1 MVRVLPDAGSG
12 GGSLQA
18 SLQNANGCDM
28 ALTLAGAALDAADAE
43 IAAAIEQEAGR
54 QRDGLELIA
63 SENYPSEPVLAAMGS
78 VLTNK
83 YAEGYPGKRYYGGC
97 EFVDIVEE
105 LAIERAK
112 SLFGA
117 DHANVQ
123 AHSGTQANIA
133 AYFALLSPGDTAMG
147 LELNHGGHLTHGLPV
162 NISGR
167 WFEFVSYGVDPES
180 ELIDYDAMAK
190 LAREHRPKVI
200 VVGATAYP
208 RVFDFAR
215 AAEIAESVDA
225 VLMVD
230 MAHIAGLVAGGVHP
244 SPVPYAPVVTTTT
257 HKTLRGP
264 RSALILTNEEMARPI
279 DRAIFPGTSGGPHMH
294 TIAAKAVAL
303 KEAATPEFASYA
315 AQIVSNAQAL
325 AEGLQAN
332 GWRVVSGGTDN
343 HLLLLDVGVKG
354 LTGKAAEAA
363 LDAAGI
369 TVNKNTI
376 PYDTRRPTVTSGI
389 RIGTPALTT
398 RGMSEDEMSQ
408 VAGLISRVLDQI
420 DDADEQRRVAAEVR
434 DLASSFA
441 IPGIAN

>member
-1 MVRVLPDAGSG
+1 
-12 GGSLQA
+12 
-18 SLQNANGCDM
+18 M
-28 ALTLAGAALDAADAE
+28 ALTLAGAALDAVDAE
-43 IAAAIEQEAGR
+43 IASAIELEAGR

-97 EFVDIVEE
+97 QFVDVVEE

-147 LELNHGGHLTHGLPV
+147 MELNHGGHLTHGLSV

-167 WFEFVSYGVDPES
+167 WFDFVSYGVDQET
-180 ELIDYDAMAK
+180 EQIDYDAMAV

-208 RVFDFAR
+208 RIYDFPK

-230 MAHIAGLVAGGVHP
+230 MAHVAGLVAGGVHP

-264 RSALILTNEEMARPI
+264 RSALMLTNSEMARKI

-303 KEAATPEFASYA
+303 KEAATPEFAEYA
-315 AQIVSNAQAL
+315 AQIVANCKAL
-325 AEGLQAN
+325 ADGLLSE
-332 GWRVVSGGTDN
+332 GWRLVSGGTDN

-363 LDAAGI
+363 LDLAGI

-376 PYDTRRPTVTSGI
+376 PYDTQRPTVTSGV

-398 RGMSEDEMSQ
+398 RGMREDDMAQ
-408 VAGLISRVLDQI
+408 VAGLISRVLDHI
-420 DDADEQRRVAAEVR
+420 DNADERTRVREEVR
-434 DLASSFA
+434 ELASGFP
-441 IPGIAN
+441 IPGISN

>member
-1 MVRVLPDAGSG
+1 
-12 GGSLQA
+12 
-18 SLQNANGCDM
+18 M
-28 ALTLAGAALDAADAE
+28 ALTVAGAALDAADAE
-43 IAAAIEQEAGR
+43 IASAIEREAGR

-123 AHSGTQANIA
+123 VHSGTQANIA

-167 WFEFVSYGVDPES
+167 WFEFVSYGVDQET
-180 ELIDYDAMAK
+180 EQIDYDAMAAT
-190 LAREHRPKVI
+190 AREHRPKVI

-208 RVFDFAR
+208 RIYDFAR
-215 AAEIAESVDA
+215 TAEIAESVDA
-225 VLMVD
+225 TLMVD
-230 MAHIAGLVAGGVHP
+230 MAHVAGLVAGGVHP

-264 RSALILTNEEMARPI
+264 RSALILTNAEMARPI
-279 DRAIFPGTSGGPHMH
+279 DRAVFPGTSGGPHMH

-303 KEAATPEFASYA
+303 KEAATPEFAAYA
-315 AQIVSNAQAL
+315 AQIVDNARAL
-325 AEGLQAN
+325 ADGLMSE

-343 HLLLLDVGVKG
+343 HLLLLDVGVKD
-354 LTGKAAEAA
+354 LTGKAAEEA

-376 PYDTRRPTVTSGI
+376 PYDTQRPTVTSGV

-398 RGMSEDEMSQ
+398 RGMREDEMRR
-408 VAGLISRVLDQI
+408 VAVLISRVLDAVN
-420 DDADEQRRVAAEVR
+420 DSAEHARVREDVR
-434 DLASSFA
+434 ELTSGFP
-441 IPGIAN
+441 IPGIG

>member
-1 MVRVLPDAGSG
+1 
-12 GGSLQA
+12 
-18 SLQNANGCDM
+18 
-28 ALTLAGAALDAADAE
+28 
-43 IAAAIEQEAGR
+43 
-54 QRDGLELIA
+54 
-63 SENYPSEPVLAAMGS
+63 ENYPSEAVLAAMGS

-97 EFVDIVEE
+97 EFVDVVEE

-167 WFEFVSYGVDPES
+167 WFEFVSYGVDRET

-264 RSALILTNEEMARPI
+264 RSALILTNDEMARPI

-315 AQIVSNAQAL
+315 SQIVSNAQAL

-332 GWRVVSGGTDN
+332 GWRVVAGGTDN

-354 LTGKAAEAA
+354 LTGKAAESA

-398 RGMSEDEMSQ
+398 RGMREDEMSQ

-420 DDADEQRRVAAEVR
+420 DDADEHRRVAADVR
-434 DLASSFA
+434 DLASSFP

>member
-1 MVRVLPDAGSG
+1 
-12 GGSLQA
+12 
-18 SLQNANGCDM
+18 M
-28 ALTLAGAALDAADAE
+28 ALTLAGAALEAADAE
-43 IAAAIEQEAGR
+43 IASAIEREAGR

-97 EFVDIVEE
+97 EFVDVVEE
-105 LAIERAK
+105 LAIERAR
-112 SLFGA
+112 SLFNA

-167 WFEFVSYGVDPES
+167 WFEFVSYGVDRET
-180 ELIDYDAMAK
+180 EQIDYDAMAA
-190 LAREHRPKVI
+190 LAREHRPKLI

-208 RVFDFAR
+208 RIYDFAR
-215 AAEIAESVDA
+215 AAEIAESVGS

-244 SPVPYAPVVTTTT
+244 SPLPYAPVVTTTT

-264 RSALILTNEEMARPI
+264 RSALILTNEEMARSI
-279 DRAIFPGTSGGPHMH
+279 DRAVFPGTSGGPHMH
-294 TIAAKAVAL
+294 TIAAKAVAF

-315 AQIVSNAQAL
+315 AQIVANARAL
-325 AEGLQAN
+325 AEGLQSG
-332 GWRVVSGGTDN
+332 GWRIVSSGTDN

-363 LDAAGI
+363 LDRAGI

-376 PYDTRRPTVTSGI
+376 PYDTRRPTVTSGV

-398 RGMSEDEMSQ
+398 RGMREQEMSQ
-408 VAGLISRVLDQI
+408 VAALISRVLDHI
-420 DDADEQRRVAAEVR
+420 DDADEHARVRAEVR
-434 DLASSFA
+434 ELTSGFP
-441 IPGIAN
+441 IPGISD

>member
-1 MVRVLPDAGSG
+1 
-12 GGSLQA
+12 
-18 SLQNANGCDM
+18 M
-28 ALTLAGAALDAADAE
+28 ALTLAGAALDAVDAE
-43 IAAAIEQEAGR
+43 IASAIELEAGR

-97 EFVDIVEE
+97 QFVDVVEE

-167 WFEFVSYGVDPES
+167 WFDFVSYGVDQET
-180 ELIDYDAMAK
+180 EQIDYDAMAV

-208 RVFDFAR
+208 RIYDFPK

-230 MAHIAGLVAGGVHP
+230 MAHVAGLVAGGVHP

-264 RSALILTNEEMARPI
+264 RSALMLTNSEMARKI

-303 KEAATPEFASYA
+303 KEAATPEFAEYA
-315 AQIVSNAQAL
+315 AQIVANCKAL
-325 AEGLQAN
+325 ADGLLSN
-332 GWRVVSGGTDN
+332 GWRLVSGGTDN

-363 LDAAGI
+363 LDQAGI

-376 PYDTRRPTVTSGI
+376 PYDTQRPTVTSGV

-398 RGMSEDEMSQ
+398 RGMREDDMAQ
-408 VAGLISRVLDQI
+408 IAGLISRVLDHI
-420 DDADEQRRVAAEVR
+420 DNADEQARVGAEVR
-434 DLASSFA
+434 ELASGFP
-441 IPGIAN
+441 IPGISD

>member
-1 MVRVLPDAGSG
+1 MVRGLSGARLG
-12 GGSLQA
+12 GGPNWG
-18 SLQNANGCDM
+18 LQNANGCEM
-28 ALTLAGAALDAADAE
+28 VLTLAGAALDAADAE
-43 IAAAIEQEAGR
+43 IASAIEREAER

-105 LAIERAK
+105 LAIDRAK
-112 SLFGA
+112 SLFHA

-167 WFEFVSYGVDPES
+167 WFEFVSYGVDQET
-180 ELIDYDAMAK
+180 EQIDYDAMAAT
-190 LAREHRPKVI
+190 AREHRPKVI

-208 RVFDFAR
+208 RIYDFAR

-225 VLMVD
+225 TLMVD
-230 MAHIAGLVAGGVHP
+230 MAHVAGLVAGGVHP

-264 RSALILTNEEMARPI
+264 RSALILTNSEMARAI

-303 KEAATPEFASYA
+303 KEAATPQFAEYA
-315 AQIVSNAQAL
+315 AQIVANACAL
-325 AEGLQAN
+325 ADALMSE

-343 HLLLLDVGVKG
+343 HLLLLDVGVKS

-363 LDAAGI
+363 LDDVGI

-376 PYDTRRPTVTSGI
+376 PYDTQRPTVTSGV

-398 RGMSEDEMSQ
+398 RGMREDDMRR

-420 DDADEQRRVAAEVR
+420 DDASEHERVRAEVR
-434 DLASSFA
+434 DLAAGFP
-441 IPGIAN
+441 IPGISS

>member
-1 MVRVLPDAGSG
+1 
-12 GGSLQA
+12 
-18 SLQNANGCDM
+18 M
-28 ALTLAGAALDAADAE
+28 ALTLAGAALDAVDAE
-43 IAAAIEQEAGR
+43 IASAIESEAGR

-97 EFVDIVEE
+97 EFVDVVEE

-167 WFEFVSYGVDPES
+167 WFEFVSYGVDRET
-180 ELIDYDAMAK
+180 EQIDYDGMAA

-208 RVFDFAR
+208 RIYDFAR

-230 MAHIAGLVAGGVHP
+230 MAHVAGLVAGGVHP

-264 RSALILTNEEMARPI
+264 RSALMLTNSEMARKI

-303 KEAATPEFASYA
+303 KEAATPEFADYA
-315 AQIVSNAQAL
+315 AQIVANCQAL
-325 AEGLQAN
+325 GGWVALGGLAVGL
-332 GWRVVSGGTDN
+332 GWDG
-343 HLLLLDVGVKG
+343 
-354 LTGKAAEAA
+354 
-363 LDAAGI
+363 
-369 TVNKNTI
+369 
-376 PYDTRRPTVTSGI
+376 
-389 RIGTPALTT
+389 
-398 RGMSEDEMSQ
+398 
-408 VAGLISRVLDQI
+408 
-420 DDADEQRRVAAEVR
+420 
-434 DLASSFA
+434 
-441 IPGIAN
+441 

>member
-1 MVRVLPDAGSG
+1 
-12 GGSLQA
+12 
-18 SLQNANGCDM
+18 M

-97 EFVDIVEE
+97 EFVDVVEE

-112 SLFGA
+112 ALFGA
-117 DHANVQ
+117 EHANVQ

-167 WFEFVSYGVDPES
+167 WFEFVSYGVDQET
-180 ELIDYDAMAK
+180 EQIDYDAMAK

-208 RVFDFAR
+208 RIYDFAR

-264 RSALILTNEEMARPI
+264 RSALILTNDEMARPI

-303 KEAATPEFASYA
+303 KEAATPGFAAYS
-315 AQIVSNAQAL
+315 AQIVSNARTL

-398 RGMSEDEMSQ
+398 RGMREDEMSQ
-408 VAGLISRVLDQI
+408 VARLISRVLDQI
-420 DDADEQRRVAAEVR
+420 DDADGHRQVAADVR
-434 DLASSFA
+434 DLASSFP